1 MNGFSFRFGKKH
13 YKGSQ
18 LRCSWRELALKL
30 HYDAERDNE
39 FLFSLVP
46 EDKHPAATPTAEP
59 RRQYCIYSAREWKK
73 MGGEKQSD
81 YRRAYRMI
89 NSGYSLRDV
98 AAELRLQNP
107 SMSDKKIEKILMST
121 GKYWI
126 QNNQDRLNW
135 AYNSRKR
142 YIRFSNDPAVML
154 IEVLAL
160 LVSTAIRAS
169 IKNIEKHQ
177 TARRIENLS
186 TELQKMANYAEERAQ
201 KKREQEYKR
210 EREEREREE
219 NPLLSRALELSQER
233 SR

>member
-1 MNGFSFRFGKKH
+1 MNGFSFVFGRRH

-18 LRCSWRELALKL
+18 LRCSWASLREKIN
-30 HYDAERDNE
+30 YSEKDNE

-59 RRQYCIYSAREWKK
+59 PRRQYCIYSLREWKK

-177 TARRIENLS
+177 TAKRIDGIS
-186 TELQKMANYAEERAQ
+186 QELKDMANYAENRALQ
-201 KKREQEYKR
+201 RREQAY
-210 EREEREREE
+210 EREERERE
-219 NPLLSRALELSQER
+219 NPLLAHAREISAEMSR
-233 SR
+233 